1 MRIFGRHRRIT
12 LRITAPET
20 PEPRT
25 FDAVLLLGRSGPA
38 IERLRGRTPYMRDLP
53 DVDATVVVSPVAD
66 ESPLTVEYEIVERG
80 RVSLRGW
87 SSWPIA
93 VIQRRRGRVVA
104 GGMDGP
110 LGDNGAGAPAVLRA
124 I

>member
-1 MRIFGRHRRIT
+1 MRLFGGYRRIT
-12 LRITAPET
+12 LRITAPEA
-20 PEPRT
+20 PEPRE
-25 FDAVLLLGRSGPA
+25 FDALLLLGPSAPA
-38 IERLRGRTPYMRDLP
+38 LERLRGRTPYTRELP
-53 DVDATVVVSPVAD
+53 DVDTTVVVSPVAG
-66 ESPLTVEYEIVERG
+66 ESPLTVEYEIVKRG
-80 RVSLRGW
+80 RVTLRGW

-104 GGMDGP
+104 GGIDGP